1 MLRMVRDLLDQQI
14 IDAQGRKVVRIND
27 VTFERMIEDGADA
40 LWVLEIDI
48 GIRSIFRRLL
58 QGVVPPRLVRR
69 LQGRIPPN
77 SIRWEFCNII
87 EPDPQRR
94 LRLNISNRLLEDMHP
109 ADLADIVEEL
119 SPEDRESIFENIDSE
134 VAADALTEVDPDIQ
148 ASILE
153 SLETETAADIVE
165 EMSPDHAADAL
176 SELGAETSEE
186 ILEEMENAPKT
197 EVRELL
203 EFEEDT
209 AGGMMNTEFVSL
221 HEHATVADALQAL
234 KQNEDLLESLN
245 TMFLVDAHERLK
257 AAVPL
262 ARLFLHEGATE
273 LGVAGVRQS
282 ARSSGDG
289 EAGSGDRDFRQVQ
302 PADASGGRRRWE
314 TCGRDHGGRRHH
326 RAAAALARVL
336 RDGELVTGFHQFR
349 DFLPVELALRVKRNP
364 SVVVHVG
371 RLEETR
377 IFEKNSRFALQD
389 FEGDGGFVL
398 LAVKN
403 AEWLFLEAKKGM
415 SEVGG
420 FDRVGQGE
428 ADFSKTRRSFLPRE
442 SLDAAPR
449 VFGHSGQRVGVRAR
463 FDRGVERHAI
473 DVIEQ
478 ALGQA
483 HRGCRF
489 RGERFHVF
497 FDARLEYL
505 VGKDAVDQSD
515 AAELRARRWARR

>member
-1 MLRMVRDLLDQQI
+1 MFLTELLGLKVFDLKGRRIGVVKDAAVVPLVDPVRVDRYLIGGVGTAWLTVRHDQIRSISIDGIYLRDENLTPYHSDEYMLRMVRDLLDQQI

-27 VTFERMIEDGADA
+27 VTFERMIEDGGDA

-69 LQGRIPPN
+69 LQGRIPPH
-77 SIRWEFCNII
+77 SIRWEFCNIL

-176 SELGAETSEE
+176 SELGEETSEE
-186 ILEEMENAPKT
+186 ILEEMEHDPKAD
-197 EVRELL
+197 VRELL

-221 HEHATVADALQAL
+221 PEHATVADALRAL

-245 TMFLVDAHERLK
+245 TMFLVDAQDRLK

-273 LGVAGVRQS
+273 LAMLASDNLVEVRVTEKQDQVTEIFDKYNLLTLPVVDEDGKLAGVIT
-282 ARSSGDG
+282 
-289 EAGSGDRDFRQVQ
+289 
-302 PADASGGRRRWE
+302 ADDVI
-314 TCGRDHGGRRHH
+314 T
-326 RAAAALARVL
+326 VL
-336 RDGELVTGFHQFR
+336 R
-349 DFLPVELALRVKRNP
+349 
-364 SVVVHVG
+364 
-371 RLEETR
+371 
-377 IFEKNSRFALQD
+377 
-389 FEGDGGFVL
+389 
-398 LAVKN
+398 
-403 AEWLFLEAKKGM
+403 
-415 SEVGG
+415 
-420 FDRVGQGE
+420 
-428 ADFSKTRRSFLPRE
+428 
-442 SLDAAPR
+442 
-449 VFGHSGQRVGVRAR
+449 QR
-463 FDRGVERHAI
+463 
-473 DVIEQ
+473 
-478 ALGQA
+478 
-483 HRGCRF
+483 
-489 RGERFHVF
+489 
-497 FDARLEYL
+497 
-505 VGKDAVDQSD
+505 
-515 AAELRARRWARR
+515 